1 MDPTHALLST
11 KTGQVVS
18 VATLGLPVAGSLLGG
33 SVIALF
39 SRGDSAAIDKGQEL
53 QIMITRNVDIAL

>member
-1 MDPTHALLST
+1 
-11 KTGQVVS
+11 